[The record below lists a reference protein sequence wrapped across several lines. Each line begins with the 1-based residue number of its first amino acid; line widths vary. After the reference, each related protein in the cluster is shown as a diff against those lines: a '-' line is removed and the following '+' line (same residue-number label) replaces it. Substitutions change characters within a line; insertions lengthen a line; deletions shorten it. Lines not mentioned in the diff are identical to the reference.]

1 MRSIMKEIA
10 RALTAYFDNNDYRSI
25 SRSYITIS
33 LESVKSSAALST
45 AISDCGSK
53 PFFHCSFF

>member
-1 MRSIMKEIA
+1 MKEIA